1 MSLESIISTALM
13 DTLLGMG
20 SVFVIL
26 IFISLVISLFKFI
39 PALEDRW
46 KRFRAMLKKDNKQIA
61 KTKTPEE
68 PGPSAE
74 SVDPQTLA
82 AITAEIGR
90 ASCRE
95 RV

>member
-39 PALEDRW
+39 PALE
-46 KRFRAMLKKDNKQIA
+46 
-61 KTKTPEE
+61 
-68 PGPSAE
+68 
-74 SVDPQTLA
+74 
-82 AITAEIGR
+82 IGR
-90 ASCRE
+90 AH
-95 RV
+95 V